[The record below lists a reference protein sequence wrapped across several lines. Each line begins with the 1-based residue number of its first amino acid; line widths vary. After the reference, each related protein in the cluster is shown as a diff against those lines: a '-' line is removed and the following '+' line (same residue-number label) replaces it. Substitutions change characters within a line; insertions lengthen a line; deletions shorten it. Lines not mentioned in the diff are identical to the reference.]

1 MVTKKVLKDK
11 IEYRNEK
18 GKLHRLDGPAVEWN
32 SGSKFWY
39 KNGKN
44 HREDGPAIE
53 YYEGSK
59 EWYINGQFHREDGP
73 AIEWYDGNK
82 EWWINNKRYSEQEW
96 QQEIIK
102 IKLERLKK
110 LC

>member
-39 KNGKN
+39 INGN
-44 HREDGPAIE
+44 RHRLDGPAVE
-53 YYEGSK
+53 YY
-59 EWYINGQFHREDGP
+59 DGDKSWCLND
-73 AIEWYDGNK
+73 EY
-82 EWWINNKRYSEQEW
+82 YTEQ
-96 QQEIIK
+96 Q
-102 IKLERLKK
+102 
-110 LC
+110 